1 MYLLNNDIDLF
12 DLNHALKLPQPR
24 MAFRA
29 TFGKITDIAAIF
41 CDESSA
47 LYGSEFF
54 AKYITL
60 ILGENMANITV
71 YF

>member
-1 MYLLNNDIDLF
+1 
-12 DLNHALKLPQPR
+12 

-29 TFGKITDIAAIF
+29 MLGKITDIAAIF

-47 LYGSEFF
+47 LYGSGFF
-54 AKYITL
+54 AKHITL

-71 YF
+71 YFQL